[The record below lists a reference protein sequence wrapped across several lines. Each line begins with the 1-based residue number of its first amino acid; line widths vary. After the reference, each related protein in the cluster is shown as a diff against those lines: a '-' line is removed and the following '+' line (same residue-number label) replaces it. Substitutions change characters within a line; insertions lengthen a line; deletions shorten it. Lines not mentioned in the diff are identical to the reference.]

1 MEKYLLIGFAVFMG
15 GFIVGLA
22 MTQEYNAKKYERIY
36 IDLRRNDL
44 QILELEK
51 AQAEE
56 FERFKEL
63 LIKRADDSIKY
74 ESRYK

>member
-1 MEKYLLIGFAVFMG
+1 MKKELLIGFAVFIV

-22 MTQEYNAKKYERIY
+22 TTQEYNAKKYERIY
-36 IDLRRNDL
+36 TDLRRNDL
-44 QILELEK
+44 QMWEIEK

-63 LIKRADDSIKY
+63 LMKRAEDSINH
-74 ESRYK
+74 ESHYK

>member
-1 MEKYLLIGFAVFMG
+1 MKKELVIGFAVFMV

-22 MTQEYNAKKYERIY
+22 TTQEYNAKKYERIY
-36 IDLRRNDL
+36 TDLRRNDL
-44 QILELEK
+44 QMWEIEK

-63 LIKRADDSIKY
+63 LMKRAEDSINH

>member
-1 MEKYLLIGFAVFMG
+1 MKKELLIGFAAFMV

-22 MTQEYNAKKYERIY
+22 TTQEYNAKKYERIY
-36 IDLRRNDL
+36 TDLRRNDL
-44 QILELEK
+44 QMWEIEK
-51 AQAEE
+51 AQAAE

-63 LIKRADDSIKY
+63 LIERAEDSIKH

>member
-1 MEKYLLIGFAVFMG
+1 MKKELLIGFAVFMA
-15 GFIVGLA
+15 GFIAGLA
-22 MTQEYNAKKYERIY
+22 TTQEYNAKKYEKIY
-36 IDLRRNDL
+36 TDLRRNDL
-44 QILELEK
+44 QMWELEK

-63 LIKRADDSIKY
+63 LMKRAEDSIKY

>member
-1 MEKYLLIGFAVFMG
+1 MKKELFIGFAVFMV

-22 MTQEYNAKKYERIY
+22 TTQEYNAKKYERIY
-36 IDLRRNDL
+36 TDLRRNDL
-44 QILELEK
+44 QMWEIEK

-63 LIKRADDSIKY
+63 LMKRAEDSINH

>member
-1 MEKYLLIGFAVFMG
+1 MKEELLIGFAVFIV

-22 MTQEYNAKKYERIY
+22 TTQEYNAKKYERIY
-36 IDLRRNDL
+36 TDLRRNDL
-44 QILELEK
+44 QMWEIEK

-63 LIKRADDSIKY
+63 LMKRAEDSINH
-74 ESRYK
+74 ESHYK

>member
-1 MEKYLLIGFAVFMG
+1 MKKELIIGFAVFMV

-22 MTQEYNAKKYERIY
+22 TTQEYNAKKYERIY
-36 IDLRRNDL
+36 TDLRRNDL
-44 QILELEK
+44 QMWEIEK

-63 LIKRADDSIKY
+63 LMKRAEDSINH

>member
-1 MEKYLLIGFAVFMG
+1 MKKELLIGFAVFMV
-15 GFIVGLA
+15 GFMVGLA

-44 QILELEK
+44 QMWELEK

-56 FERFKEL
+56 FERFKKL
-63 LIKRADDSIKY
+63 LMKRADDSIKY